1 VGLDDDLSNDAP
13 MDATALT
20 GQQLRRRRGRSIAI
34 DLVQGM
40 LALVL

>member
-1 VGLDDDLSNDAP
+1 

-20 GQQLRRRRGRSIAI
+20 GQQLGRRRARSIAI